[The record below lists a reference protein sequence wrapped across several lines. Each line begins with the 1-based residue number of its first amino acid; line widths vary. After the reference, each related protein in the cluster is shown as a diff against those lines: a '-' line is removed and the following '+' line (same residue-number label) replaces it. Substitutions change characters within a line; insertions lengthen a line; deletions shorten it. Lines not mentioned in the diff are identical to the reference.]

1 MTVSIII
8 GLFLLILYINDSY
21 SSDETSDLPVKS
33 VDGID
38 SDYYED
44 ALFIFNQLSSVL
56 DNEDYDFHNT
66 EKGDEI
72 ASILADNARSIEANP
87 SAYTEKEI
95 QINESLIHMVVN
107 LPLLD
112 SEVYEDDYELYN
124 DIVDH
129 QTIVLNLMEI
139 E

>member
-1 MTVSIII
+1 M
-8 GLFLLILYINDSY
+8 
-21 SSDETSDLPVKS
+21 
-33 VDGID
+33 
-38 SDYYED
+38 
-44 ALFIFNQLSSVL
+44 L

-107 LPLLD
+107 LPLLG
-112 SEVYEDDYELYN
+112 SEVYEDDHELYN